1 MKVTD
6 KLCNKKNNFH
16 ISPPWVTFANKMK
29 ALFENDDDIIVNDI
43 EDNTGN
49 LTLMIEVKNHSK
61 FNALDQLLPET
72 VKFGNV
78 TLFIEVYD
86 EANND
91 EPDYFALFNT
101 LFAGN
106 SSVKRVV
113 EATDLTGT
121 KHVFVMFKPEVKQ
134 FFDDNMFDYNGFWSG
149 LNQDIAKEVFEEATN
164 AGVHFCTDVR
174 EE

>member
-29 ALFENDDDIIVNDI
+29 ALFENDDDIIVNNI

-61 FNALDQLLPET
+61 FKALEQLLPES

-78 TLFIEVYD
+78 TLFVEVYD
-86 EANND
+86 EANED
-91 EPDYFALFNT
+91 ELDYFYLFNT
-101 LFAGN
+101 LFSGN
-106 SSVKRVV
+106 RSVQKIAKL
-113 EATDLTGT
+113 EDHTGAQ
-121 KHVFVMFKPEVKQ
+121 HVFVVFNPEVKQ
-134 FFDDNMFDYNGFWSG
+134 FFDDNMFDYNGLWSG
-149 LNQDIAKEVFEEATN
+149 LNQDIAKEVFEDAAN
-164 AGVHFCTDVR
+164 AGVHFCTG
-174 EE
+174 E

>member
-29 ALFENDDDIIVNDI
+29 ALFENDDDIAVNDI
-43 EDNTGN
+43 EDNSGN

-61 FNALDQLLPET
+61 FNALEQLLPET

-86 EANND
+86 EAND
-91 EPDYFALFNT
+91 DKLDYFALFNT
-101 LFAGN
+101 LFSGN
-106 SSVKRVV
+106 SSVQKIAKL
-113 EATDLTGT
+113 EDHTGAQ
-121 KHVFVMFKPEVKQ
+121 HVFVVFHPEVKQ

-149 LNQDIAKEVFEEATN
+149 LNQDIAKEVFEDAAN
-164 AGVHFCTDVR
+164 AGVHFCTG
-174 EE
+174 E